1 MQETYEAPADGTP
14 DMYEMP
20 AQEPEKQV
28 QQQVHDMYEIAG
40 QEDAQAEETYEI
52 PGQEDPQ
59 VEETYEIPGQEDPRV
74 EETYEI
80 PGQEDVQTEEAYEIP
95 EPTPGRFDQSEVSS
109 LFSSLTK

>member
-1 MQETYEAPADGTP
+1 MQETYEAPADDTP

-40 QEDAQAEETYEI
+40 QEDAQA
-52 PGQEDPQ
+52 
-59 VEETYEIPGQEDPRV
+59 EETYEIPGQEDPRV